1 MVELLVYDRW
11 GAQIGTVTPIT
22 CTLHYISKIDPN
34 SDGTITWWNA
44 TRNINFVDGFCTV
57 CNFD

>member
-1 MVELLVYDRW
+1 MCIRDR
-11 GAQIGTVTPIT
+11 
-22 CTLHYISKIDPN
+22 HYISKIDPN

-57 CNFD
+57 DVYKRQMHETTYTFTDLR

>member
-1 MVELLVYDRW
+1 MCIRDR
-11 GAQIGTVTPIT
+11 TKN